1 LNVFALSQPSFL
13 LLSCSING
21 SIWAQK
27 IFPGVA
33 STKGNVREWIADAL
47 ATVWQTVFLAASPVG
62 DGRG

>member
-1 LNVFALSQPSFL
+1 LPQPSFL
-13 LLSCSING
+13 LPCSING
-21 SIWAQK
+21 SIWAQN
-27 IFPGVA
+27 ISGVA

>member
-1 LNVFALSQPSFL
+1 LNVFPAATSFL
-13 LLSCSING
+13 LSRING
-21 SIWAQK
+21 SIWAQN
-27 IFPGVA
+27 ISGVA